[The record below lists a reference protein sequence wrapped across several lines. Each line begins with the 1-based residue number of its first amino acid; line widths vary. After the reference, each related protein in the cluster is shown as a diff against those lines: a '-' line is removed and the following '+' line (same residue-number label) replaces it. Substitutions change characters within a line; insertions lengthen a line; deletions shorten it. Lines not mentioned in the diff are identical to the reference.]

1 MFNGPVI
8 DTHGVVMENRWL
20 SEVSREAAEVLV
32 HQTIKRPGPG
42 CSLITH
48 EFRGA
53 AARVPADATAFGMRS
68 EHVLLDIVAQYD
80 EGDGSAERAWAE
92 ETYRLL
98 EPFSLPGGY
107 PNLLGRDDP
116 RAALSYGPNSARLA
130 ELKRRYDPHNL
141 FRSATAI

>member
-1 MFNGPVI
+1 
-8 DTHGVVMENRWL
+8 
-20 SEVSREAAEVLV
+20 
-32 HQTIKRPGPG
+32 
-42 CSLITH
+42 
-48 EFRGA
+48 
-53 AARVPADATAFGMRS
+53 MRS
-68 EHVLLDIVAQYD
+68 EHVLVEIVAQYD
-80 EGDGSAERAWAE
+80 EGDGSAERAWTE

-141 FRSATAI
+141 FRSATALPRLASAWS